1 MAKHH
6 SSFERAMV
14 LIFLV
19 IGISA
24 WVFSNVDLPQ
34 EELTGLAGGG
44 FFEIF
49 DRDLAGMTTFHFGE
63 VTNYDE
69 AEEYLQNR
77 VHELETVYNAIE
89 AANTVVITANS
100 LAAAAPEGS
109 LERQNYL
116 EQSESATRTAQEL
129 SRDANSFMSTY
140 FHESDEVRSFM
151 GRADSKS
158 YDDSINEYY
167 DGAVSS
173 ARSTYEAYEE
183 TYYAYSPSYGIH
195 YDGITA
201 VDSLAD
207 IPGYEEIVKPS
218 SLIPFPVYSGY
229 EIEMTYEDGG
239 VDDAVVVLVPRGDV
253 YTIQLLEIDD
263 DGNFQQTTIGETVSQ
278 DSIVDK
284 IQEHLIG
291 RGVVQ
296 EALLTSITLTDGSE
310 ITELG
315 DEATIISGGS
325 EDLMGAVLVES
336 RVDSL
341 LAHGGLASA
350 TDGLTTTGSTTA
362 DDDDDDADDDD
373 DDPPPEE
380 KPYVPVDTIS
390 DASGYVSPTDAETVV
405 EIGVGMDAA
414 TAIKAVNWDPSERII
429 SYVSEDGT
437 GLKMDYYI
445 DSNGYPYRVIGEGEN
460 AEVQLLYYDLSGGDA
475 TTGEGIIYDHE
486 EELLVALALKGDN
499 GLDLSL
505 ETFDGTL
512 DGEASGVGISHPPI
526 QDYLARINYQKEQM
540 ELSGKG
546 TTIKKV
552 ELGKIFAAVLGLS
565 QQIQGLSQADAMLLK
580 EAGMEDDAIRDV
592 YNQIPVQY
600 RGGAAEELIKEVQGI
615 NTYLSST
622 LGKSGWSYHGGSA
635 YSGTLD
641 SGTQVGRSAEG
652 DVWVLIPGD
661 SSGTKLYREG
671 AGLVA
676 KYYTIRESDGS
687 KVYKDRGTVKSEE
700 KKALAEANKQV
711 KQVSAKVEADRR
723 AGKIIGPDG
732 EALTR
737 AGYVQRA
744 QMEVEYK
751 KIEAYNQAR
760 FVGLLNSL
768 LDEKWGAWSN
778 GVPSKICAKVF
789 GLEYYKQDGW
799 TRVPEN
805 SSAYQI
811 QADLLKNIRTVMI
824 EGEKEE
830 IFEGMY
836 RYAYTIRL
844 LTNSTVQWET
854 YLKNSCTKETS
865 IEVFYDYGLL
875 YQGQHFLYHY
885 AGSQTQDMIFE
896 QDIDPVYLFD
906 TACVQFDDEFDPYC
920 VSLIHGNGFATPDE
934 GSEYGCREYDLEDHM
949 FQGVNDPYVYE

>member
-405 EIGVGMDAA
+405 EIGVG
-414 TAIKAVNWDPSERII
+414 I
-429 SYVSEDGT
+429 
-437 GLKMDYYI
+437 
-445 DSNGYPYRVIGEGEN
+445 
-460 AEVQLLYYDLSGGDA
+460 
-475 TTGEGIIYDHE
+475 
-486 EELLVALALKGDN
+486 
-499 GLDLSL
+499 
-505 ETFDGTL
+505 TL
-512 DGEASGVGISHPPI
+512 
-526 QDYLARINYQKEQM
+526 
-540 ELSGKG
+540 
-546 TTIKKV
+546 
-552 ELGKIFAAVLGLS
+552 
-565 QQIQGLSQADAMLLK
+565 
-580 EAGMEDDAIRDV
+580 
-592 YNQIPVQY
+592 
-600 RGGAAEELIKEVQGI
+600 
-615 NTYLSST
+615 
-622 LGKSGWSYHGGSA
+622 
-635 YSGTLD
+635 
-641 SGTQVGRSAEG
+641 
-652 DVWVLIPGD
+652 
-661 SSGTKLYREG
+661 
-671 AGLVA
+671 
-676 KYYTIRESDGS
+676 
-687 KVYKDRGTVKSEE
+687 
-700 KKALAEANKQV
+700 
-711 KQVSAKVEADRR
+711 
-723 AGKIIGPDG
+723 
-732 EALTR
+732 
-737 AGYVQRA
+737 
-744 QMEVEYK
+744 
-751 KIEAYNQAR
+751 
-760 FVGLLNSL
+760 
-768 LDEKWGAWSN
+768 
-778 GVPSKICAKVF
+778 
-789 GLEYYKQDGW
+789 
-799 TRVPEN
+799 
-805 SSAYQI
+805 
-811 QADLLKNIRTVMI
+811 
-824 EGEKEE
+824 
-830 IFEGMY
+830 
-836 RYAYTIRL
+836 
-844 LTNSTVQWET
+844 
-854 YLKNSCTKETS
+854 
-865 IEVFYDYGLL
+865 
-875 YQGQHFLYHY
+875 
-885 AGSQTQDMIFE
+885 
-896 QDIDPVYLFD
+896 
-906 TACVQFDDEFDPYC
+906 
-920 VSLIHGNGFATPDE
+920 
-934 GSEYGCREYDLEDHM
+934 
-949 FQGVNDPYVYE
+949 